1 MKKVILALISLLVV
15 LVIGFLCG
23 ARFVLFKCHKW
34 VEEDHGMY
42 LIVTEFMGNEY
53 IDVADKPGNSY
64 TYFSYAIE
72 RRQ

>member
-1 MKKVILALISLLVV
+1 MKKVITLIVALV
-15 LVIGFLCG
+15 LMFILGFLVG
-23 ARFVLFKCHKW
+23 ARHVLYKCPKW
-34 VEEDHGMY
+34 VEEDCGMY

-53 IDVADKPGNSY
+53 IDIAEKSGNCY